1 MQDEGRGDAAG
12 ERVEQ
17 KLDGIGS
24 LVVAEQDGG
33 LAIDELEGFAARLV
47 LTARAVEVSNC
58 RAIFTTAD
66 PNVFCTELEFGQGL
80 VGLHGRDGVG
90 GPRIGQ
96 DGAIPK
102 CARAK
107 L

>member
-17 KLDGIGS
+17 KLDRVGS

-58 RAIFTTAD
+58 KRFSPPLIQTFLARNWNLARVLS
-66 PNVFCTELEFGQGL
+66 VFMAAMVSPAAWTSRPL
-80 VGLHGRDGVG
+80 
-90 GPRIGQ
+90 I
-96 DGAIPK
+96 
-102 CARAK
+102 
-107 L
+107 